1 MVYFPRLEGE
11 AEEAQDEEM
20 EQVPGVD
27 EEKDPRRSKLHRK
40 HVVATQP
47 DTEPTYYFDSFLSWI
62 ERDLPKKMK
71 IWPSLSIRSYLIAGA
86 EEAIPNRTH

>member
-1 MVYFPRLEGE
+1 VVYFPRLEGE
-11 AEEAQDEEM
+11 AEEVQDEEM

-47 DTEPTYYFDSFLSWI
+47 DTEPTYYFDSFLLDRKRLT
-62 ERDLPKKMK
+62 EKDDEDLAFAFYSK
-71 IWPSLSIRSYLIAGA
+71 L
-86 EEAIPNRTH
+86 PNRRS